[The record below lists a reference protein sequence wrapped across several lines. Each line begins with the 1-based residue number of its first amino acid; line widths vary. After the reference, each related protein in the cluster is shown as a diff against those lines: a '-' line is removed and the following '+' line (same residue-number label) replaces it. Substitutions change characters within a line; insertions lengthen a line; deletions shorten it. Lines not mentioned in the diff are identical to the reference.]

1 MSSSSFFSPLFSLIS
16 LCFSCLSRTY
26 NFIFFCQGYLH
37 CLFFFLLYQFI
48 ELLLIILFKSA
59 FLTHFSRPP
68 GHVSKNVKLIISGFL
83 RLFFFRLGFRKPEN
97 TETPRIARLIRLI
110 MVYVVFRYYIV
121 SCRFSRL
128 HTYLGGFREVVFFW
142 FKI

>member
-1 MSSSSFFSPLFSLIS
+1 MRLYLLGFTNFWRFFRVFFLLFFPTLLFNFSLFFLS
-16 LCFSCLSRTY
+16 FSY
-26 NFIFFCQGYLH
+26 VQFHFFLPGLFTLPC
-37 CLFFFLLYQFI
+37 FFFLLYQFI

-110 MVYVVFRYYIV
+110 MVYVVFR
-121 SCRFSRL
+121 
-128 HTYLGGFREVVFFW
+128 
-142 FKI
+142 